1 MTVQK
6 ILAWYARLV
15 LGTGFIV
22 FVSALVL
29 DPRWHQQLLLTLVL
43 LGMVVMLRGSQISLT
58 KYAYLTQIGV
68 PALLGTV
75 IAGPGSVILALWLG
89 VFGADVAWVRKSP
102 AAAVVNACRE
112 VMAYAA
118 AFGLYAG
125 VLAMTRP
132 TGLSLDYLPAGVTL
146 VTMYFFVSRSLFYF
160 TLLFRGKLESD
171 ERLVILR
178 YELLTFLLTVAAV
191 LVLAGAMRSLAT
203 VGWIT
208 VLVVVSVIGLLT
220 KKILEDA
227 IAAEE
232 LNKVHVRERVIAGN
246 LNLQDSF
253 AEMERLAHRLLDWGD
268 MRVYRAAGVGASLI
282 YRGAYGRDQRR
293 EPLYDAAEL
302 RTTVLKT
309 SEPVVINDALK
320 DQRIATPDPFAR
332 SILIAPLRLGEET
345 IGTLELEHHKRHA
358 YRARDM
364 EAVATFAN
372 QLATAIHIS
381 DLRQPLVETV
391 DRIGRQVE
399 NFGRHAEMLRQT
411 TLTVAAASQSIR
423 NGMAEQ
429 GKVVKTGLATTGG
442 LAQAVNDMA
451 GEGAQAASVAEEAST
466 VADTSRATIGDAV
479 QRLVQLKGFV
489 AESTRQVEELGRI
502 TSRITEFIGSIRE
515 IADLTNLIAL
525 NAAIEA
531 ARAGKHGQGFAVVAD
546 EVRQLAAQ
554 SAGASREA
562 AMLLDMIGNQVST
575 VASLM
580 TRGQQVVAG
589 VEDLSADAG
598 RALTAIVESTRE
610 AGAHGRRIASTAAGQ
625 QRTFDQLR
633 AQIDQIAAVSWRT
646 LEEAKDLAGRAAQAT
661 SGHGEMEQAIR
672 DLSSVANHLQE
683 IAKTFAVET

>member
-1 MTVQK
+1 
-6 ILAWYARLV
+6 
-15 LGTGFIV
+15 
-22 FVSALVL
+22 
-29 DPRWHQQLLLTLVL
+29 
-43 LGMVVMLRGSQISLT
+43 
-58 KYAYLTQIGV
+58 
-68 PALLGTV
+68 
-75 IAGPGSVILALWLG
+75 
-89 VFGADVAWVRKSP
+89 
-102 AAAVVNACRE
+102 
-112 VMAYAA
+112 
-118 AFGLYAG
+118 
-125 VLAMTRP
+125 
-132 TGLSLDYLPAGVTL
+132 
-146 VTMYFFVSRSLFYF
+146 
-160 TLLFRGKLESD
+160 
-171 ERLVILR
+171 
-178 YELLTFLLTVAAV
+178 
-191 LVLAGAMRSLAT
+191 
-203 VGWIT
+203 
-208 VLVVVSVIGLLT
+208 
-220 KKILEDA
+220 
-227 IAAEE
+227 
-232 LNKVHVRERVIAGN
+232 
-246 LNLQDSF
+246 
-253 AEMERLAHRLLDWGD
+253 
-268 MRVYRAAGVGASLI
+268 
-282 YRGAYGRDQRR
+282 
-293 EPLYDAAEL
+293 
-302 RTTVLKT
+302 
-309 SEPVVINDALK
+309 VVINDALK

-466 VADTSRATIGDAV
+466 VADTSRATIVDAV

-610 AGAHGRRIASTAAGQ
+610 AGAHGRRIASTAADQ

-683 IAKTFAVET
+683 IAKTFALET